1 MTAKELVEKYHIQLA
16 VDGIHIGIFERKYT
30 KLAEQD
36 KIMPELKER
45 KPELLA
51 YLKEERERE
60 LREIEEQLAEHKRK
74 LAEIPGYNAL
84 CAAVDAEEE
93 YHEAF
98 NRAMERGDGFVPSR
112 PSVRS
117 ADLRKEYPIAA
128 AYELALSYSRAAHHA
143 KAAAGHEAEQKIL
156 NDPSCWES
164 AIVEM
169 ERQWSEYVD
178 EHIWD

>member
-16 VDGIHIGIFERKYT
+16 GDGIHIGIFERKYM

-36 KIMPELKER
+36 KIISELKER

-51 YLKEERERE
+51 YLKEEQERK

-74 LAEIPGYNAL
+74 LAEIPGYSAL

-98 NRAMERGDGFVPSR
+98 NRAMERGDGFFPSR

-143 KAAAGHEAEQKIL
+143 KAAAGHKAEQRIL
-156 NDPSCWES
+156 KDPSCWQS
-164 AIVEM
+164 AIADM
-169 ERQWSEYVD
+169 EAEWTKYCED
-178 EHIWD
+178 HIWD